1 MDVGK
6 PLGNPAGSDVVH
18 EMRNQLAVA
27 RAKGIALRVTRCA
40 AASPACEHFFGDP
53 VRIGQIVKNLALNAV
68 RYTPAGGSISIDCSR
83 RAGQLQVTVSDSGP
97 GVKPDEAADIFKPRF
112 RGAAAGGTPGS
123 GHGLAI
129 VKEFVER
136 QGGTVEMASLSPSGA
151 SFCVRLP
158 GETADANGAEVSRVL
173 VQP

>member
-68 RYTPAGGSISIDCSR
+68 RY
-83 RAGQLQVTVSDSGP
+83 
-97 GVKPDEAADIFKPRF
+97 
-112 RGAAAGGTPGS
+112 
-123 GHGLAI
+123 
-129 VKEFVER
+129 
-136 QGGTVEMASLSPSGA
+136 
-151 SFCVRLP
+151 
-158 GETADANGAEVSRVL
+158 
-173 VQP
+173 